1 VKAFF
6 SGGSAIAFLVAGAF
20 FMENLDGTVVVTA
33 LPQMANS
40 FGVHPVD
47 LNIGVSSYVL
57 TLAILIPAS
66 GWIADRFGAR
76 AVFASAVAI
85 FTVASVLCGICESLS
100 AFTFARVLQGAGGAM
115 MVPVGRLAVLRTTE
129 KRDLI
134 GALATLTWPG
144 LAAPVLGPPLGGFIT
159 TYASWRWIFFLNV
172 PLGVVA
178 LALALRI
185 IPLGS
190 RDKKTPFDWVGFVL
204 VGLACFA
211 LMFGLDLVGREDA
224 AWSFAGFSLLGGV
237 ALSAAAVVHARGQAH
252 PLVDFR
258 ALIVRSYAV
267 TIWGGS
273 LFRIA
278 IASVPFLLPLL
289 FQIGFGLSAFSS
301 GLLVLA
307 VFAGNLLIKPFT
319 TPILRRFSFRHVLI
333 VNGLSNAVL
342 IFACAFLTPTTPVFV
357 IVSLLFVSGMTRSM
371 QFTALGALA
380 FADIPAYLMSGAN
393 TLLNVAQQLAMGMGI
408 AVGAVVLRMV
418 GLFDAS
424 AAGVIPLAHF
434 HIAFVIV
441 AAIALFGVI
450 DAWGLRP
457 DAGDEIRLPKPMAT
471 GGVSAT

>member
-1 VKAFF
+1 MKAFF

-204 VGLACFA
+204 AGLACFA

-224 AWSFAGFSLLGGV
+224 AWSFAGFSLLGGG

-258 ALIVRSYAV
+258 ALNVRSYAV

-273 LFRIA
+273 LFESR
-278 IASVPFLLPLL
+278 SPPFRFYCPY
-289 FQIGFGLSAFSS
+289 SS
-301 GLLVLA
+301 RL
-307 VFAGNLLIKPFT
+307 
-319 TPILRRFSFRHVLI
+319 
-333 VNGLSNAVL
+333 
-342 IFACAFLTPTTPVFV
+342 
-357 IVSLLFVSGMTRSM
+357 
-371 QFTALGALA
+371 
-380 FADIPAYLMSGAN
+380 
-393 TLLNVAQQLAMGMGI
+393 
-408 AVGAVVLRMV
+408 
-418 GLFDAS
+418 AS
-424 AAGVIPLAHF
+424 ASALSPRGCSCSRSLPAISSSSRSPPLF
-434 HIAFVIV
+434 FV
-441 AAIALFGVI
+441 GS
-450 DAWGLRP
+450 
-457 DAGDEIRLPKPMAT
+457 
-471 GGVSAT
+471 VSAMFLS